1 MNPDAMNPDAL
12 FHACGLAA
20 MTGWLCL
27 ISTPLWPRR
36 YRERWPRL
44 FGGIVI
50 PALIAIVY
58 TAVIATHWAGHSG
71 SFNSLDGVMQLFTN
85 RWLVLAGWVHYL
97 AFDLFIGGWELTDSR
112 QRSMPHLLLIPIL
125 LLTFFFGPIGFIA
138 YLAVRSIFR
147 KRPASIESSRL
158 PAN

>member
-1 MNPDAMNPDAL
+1 
-12 FHACGLAA
+12 
-20 MTGWLCL
+20 
-27 ISTPLWPRR
+27 
-36 YRERWPRL
+36 
-44 FGGIVI
+44 
-50 PALIAIVY
+50 
-58 TAVIATHWAGHSG
+58 
-71 SFNSLDGVMQLFTN
+71 
-85 RWLVLAGWVHYL
+85 
-97 AFDLFIGGWELTDSR
+97 LFIGGWELTDSR